1 MTLAALQHLIRSASA
16 LAGDRKFLVLG
27 SASLLASFP
36 ELGEP
41 SSPLAATYGADLCP
55 EPFDELT
62 GLMLDEAL
70 GENRAYF
77 RRHGY
82 HADVL
87 RDSILETLPQGWRGR
102 LIPVPDCP
110 TAFALEPSDLAAV
123 KLLVGRPKD
132 LTLVRQLHAGGFLDV
147 AMVRSRIDCLD
158 IPVELTP
165 RLRAN
170 FEHTLDTGSLGG

>member
-1 MTLAALQHLIRSASA
+1 MTLAALQHLVQAARS
-16 LAGDRKFLVLG
+16 LAGDCSFLVLG

-36 ELGEP
+36 ELGDA
-41 SSPLAATYGADLCP
+41 SSPLASTYDADLCP

-87 RDSILETLPQGWRGR
+87 RDSVLETLPRGWRDR
-102 LIPVPDCP
+102 LVSVPGC
-110 TAFALEPSDLAAV
+110 TCAFALDPTDLAAV
-123 KLLVGRPKD
+123 KLLVGRHKD
-132 LTLVRQLHAGGFLDV
+132 LALVRQLHISGHLDPAV
-147 AMVRSRIDCLD
+147 VRSRLEDLD
-158 IPVELTP
+158 IPIELKP
-165 RLRAN
+165 RLLAN
-170 FEHTLDTGSLGG
+170 FKHTLG

>member
-1 MTLAALQHLIRSASA
+1 MTLAALQHLVRAAHA
-16 LAGDRKFLVLG
+16 LAGDRSFLVLG

-36 ELGEP
+36 ELGDA
-41 SSPLAATYGADLCP
+41 SSPLASTYDADLCP

-87 RDSILETLPQGWRGR
+87 RDSILETLPRGWRGR
-102 LIPVPDCP
+102 LVSVPDCTCALALDP
-110 TAFALEPSDLAAV
+110 TDLVAV
-123 KLLVGRPKD
+123 KLLVARPKD
-132 LTLVRQLHAGGFLDV
+132 LALVRQLHISGHLDPAV
-147 AMVRSRIDCLD
+147 VRSRLEDLD
-158 IPVELTP
+158 IPVELKP
-165 RLRAN
+165 RLFAN
-170 FEHTLDTGSLGG
+170 FKQTLG

>member
-1 MTLAALQHLIRSASA
+1 MTLAALQHLVQAAHA
-16 LAGDRKFLVLG
+16 LAGDRTILVLG

-36 ELGEP
+36 ELGDA
-41 SSPLAATYGADLCP
+41 SSPLASTYDADLCP

-82 HADVL
+82 HADIL
-87 RDSILETLPQGWRGR
+87 RDSILETLPGGWRDR
-102 LIPVPDCP
+102 LVAVPACHS
-110 TAFALEPSDLAAV
+110 AFALEPTDLAAV

-132 LTLVRQLHAGGFLDV
+132 LALVRQLHALGLLDADV
-147 AMVRSRIDCLD
+147 VRSRLAGFD
-158 IPVELTP
+158 IPVEMKP
-165 RLRAN
+165 RLLAN
-170 FEHTLDTGSLGG
+170 FKHTLD